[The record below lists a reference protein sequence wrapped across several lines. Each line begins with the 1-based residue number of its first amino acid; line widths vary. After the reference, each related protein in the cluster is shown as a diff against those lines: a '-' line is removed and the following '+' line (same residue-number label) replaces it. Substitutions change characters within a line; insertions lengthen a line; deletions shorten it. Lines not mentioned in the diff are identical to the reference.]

1 VKPITAQNKEAP
13 KTAHWLKYFKEPPHV
28 GPLPTDFVG
37 EAGGSCGDLVR
48 IYLEISEGRIKRAA
62 FLANGCPAAIAG
74 ASGCAEAV
82 TGQPV
87 LAGCMV
93 SVETIFER
101 LRDIPGDRRRCLELS
116 VTALGLAL
124 EKYAGSSGAE
134 LIGSPP
140 LAVAMSGGVDS
151 SITAVKLRDEGRGIF
166 GLTLKL
172 HDYAQPSPRACC
184 TLADIDDARSVALAA
199 GFPHLVLDM
208 RREFS
213 EEIIDRF
220 CGDYLAGRT
229 PNPCIDC
236 NRRLRFTH
244 LLRKVR
250 ELGASGLATGHYVRI
265 TGPTSS
271 GRFELRRARD
281 RSKDQSYMFWAADQT
296 VLAALTTPLGE
307 MLKEDVR
314 ELARGR
320 GLTVAAKP
328 DSQDV
333 CFVPDGDYAAFVRG
347 RTGHEPVAG
356 PVIDT
361 SDRVLGK
368 HRGLINY
375 TVGQRRGLGIS
386 AADPL
391 YVLAL
396 DVRNNRL
403 VVGGAAD
410 LARSRFSVSEAN
422 FIGPDPATGPF
433 PAAVMTRY
441 NSDPLPAIVHPTSA
455 TSAEIELKQ
464 PSGPIAPGQSAVF
477 YDGELV
483 LGGGIID

>member
-1 VKPITAQNKEAP
+1 MAQ
-13 KTAHWLKYFKEPPHV
+13 WLKYFKEPPHI
-28 GPLPTDFVG
+28 GPLERTDLVG
-37 EAGGSCGDLVR
+37 EAGGACNDLVR
-48 IYLEISEGRIKRAA
+48 IYLEISAGRIARAA
-62 FLANGCPAAIAG
+62 FLAHGCPAALAG
-74 ASGCAEAV
+74 ASACAETV
-82 TGQPV
+82 TGQSV
-87 LAGCMV
+87 LEAATVG
-93 SVETIFER
+93 VETIAER
-101 LRDIPGDRRRCLELS
+101 LRDVPRDRDRCLELS
-116 VTALGLAL
+116 VTALAQAL
-124 EKYAGSSGAE
+124 EKYASRSGAE

-151 SITAVKLRDEGRGIF
+151 SIAAVKLRDEGRDIF

-172 HDYAQPSPRACC
+172 HDYARPSPRACC
-184 TLADIDDARSVALAA
+184 TLADIDDARSAALTG

-208 RREFS
+208 REEFS
-213 EEIIDRF
+213 SEIIDRF

-244 LLRKVR
+244 LLKKIR

-265 TGPTSS
+265 TGPDSS

-281 RSKDQSYMFWAADQT
+281 LSKDQSYVFWAADQT
-296 VLAALTTPLGE
+296 VLAAVRTPLGD

-314 ELARGR
+314 DLARTR

-333 CFVPDGDYAAFVRG
+333 CFVPDGDYAAFVRA
-347 RTGHEPVAG
+347 RTGHNPIAG
-356 PVIDT
+356 PIVDKT
-361 SDRVLGK
+361 DRPMGQ

-386 AADPL
+386 ARDPL
-391 YVLAL
+391 YVLGL
-396 DVRNNRL
+396 DVANNRL

-410 LARSRFSVSEAN
+410 LARSHFGVSEAN
-422 FIGPDPATGPF
+422 FIGIDPGGGRF

-455 TSAEIELKQ
+455 SSAQIELKQ

-477 YDGELV
+477 YDGDLV